1 MSQKC
6 LNIIELVDGKPGHV
20 NQVKGLVD
28 AIQRKVNTSVRTIDI
43 SIGLMGFIREIKQL
57 DAPAK
62 LVVAAGHRTHK
73 YALIMR
79 FFFGAYSV
87 VLMKPSL
94 PRLAFNLCFIPRHDS
109 VSETLNTV
117 VTDGAINRIRPSG
130 CLEQSQG
137 LVLLG
142 GLSSHFNWSSE
153 TVVAQI
159 KTLSERYPNV
169 EWLIANSRRTPA
181 DVESVLLDSQ
191 ITQPFVNCSD
201 VGSEWMPDQLS
212 RVGHIW
218 VTEDSI
224 SMVFEA
230 MTAGARVGV
239 LKLDKT
245 KPNRVSREVT
255 RLLTEGRVSDLTTL
269 DNKNDGSNKQALI
282 ALDEATRCADIVM
295 ARMVEKGY
303 IT

>member
-6 LNIIELVDGKPGHV
+6 LNIIEIVDGKPGHV
-20 NQVKGLVD
+20 NQVKGLVE

-43 SIGLMGFIREIKQL
+43 SIGLVGFIRKVSQF
-57 DAPAK
+57 DTPAK

-79 FFFGAYSV
+79 FIFGAYSV

-94 PRLAFNLCFIPRHDS
+94 PRSAFNLCFIPRHDR
-109 VSETLNTV
+109 VSEMPNTV
-117 VTDGAINRIRPSG
+117 VTDGAINRIRPSSS
-130 CLEQSQG
+130 LEQSQG
-137 LVLLG
+137 LILLG
-142 GLSSHFNWSSE
+142 GLSSHFNWSSG

-159 KTLSERYPNV
+159 KTLLESYPDV
-169 EWLIANSRRTPA
+169 EWRIANSRRTPA
-181 DVESVLLDSQ
+181 DVESVLHSSQ
-191 ITQPFVNCSD
+191 IILPFFNYAD
-201 VGSEWMPDQLS
+201 VGAEWMLDQLS
-212 RVGHIW
+212 RIGHIW

-245 KPNRVSREVT
+245 KPNRVSREVA
-255 RLLTEGRVSDLTTL
+255 RLLSEGRVSDLTTL
-269 DNKNDGSNKQALI
+269 ETKNDGSNTQALI

-303 IT
+303 TI